1 LPKRNDNERWVF
13 IAKGY
18 VMRTISRRFFLNI
31 AIGSPLLLVE
41 PASGQRKAIEETGFV
56 RIGGIDQWIS
66 IRGNDTRNPV
76 ILFLHGG
83 PAEAQSPFLK
93 EFLPWQASFTIVNWD
108 QRGAGKTFGRNGPTT
123 PDMTVERMA
132 QDVVE
137 IARHAKDRLHSR
149 KIILI
154 GHSWGAVVALYAVKA
169 RPDAFS
175 AIVGTGQPV
184 KWSLSV
190 EDLERFARRKATDA
204 GDTAALANLDEAS
217 HLPLTD
223 LKRLRATSKWRMSE
237 SDLVYLNIQRDF
249 VGPPPLPSTGDV
261 ADWIAGGDFSG
272 PLLWPT
278 ITSFDA
284 RTFAPELPIPFY
296 VIQGRDDHVVSFQ
309 AAKDYV
315 DYVRAPA
322 KAFIPIDGGHFACFT
337 DAAQF
342 LTALR
347 AHVMPQLS

>member
-1 LPKRNDNERWVF
+1 
-13 IAKGY
+13 
-18 VMRTISRRFFLNI
+18 MRTLSRRFFLNVAI
-31 AIGSPLLLVE
+31 ASPLLFVE
-41 PASGQRKAIEETGFV
+41 PAPGKRRAVDESGFI

-66 IRGNDTRNPV
+66 IRGTDVRNPV

-93 EFLPWQASFTIVNWD
+93 EFLPWEISFTVVNWD
-108 QRGAGKTFGRNGPTT
+108 QRGAGKTFGRNGPAT
-123 PDMTVERMA
+123 PGMTVERMA

-137 IARHAKDRLHSR
+137 IAEYTKDKLHSR

-154 GHSWGAVVALYAVKA
+154 GHSWGAVLALYAVKL

-175 AIVGTGQPV
+175 ALVGTGQPV
-184 KWSLSV
+184 EWSLSV
-190 EDLERFARRKATDA
+190 EDLEHFARQRATEA
-204 GDTAALANLDEAS
+204 GDTPALASLDEAS
-217 HLPLTD
+217 KLPVTD
-223 LKRLRATSKWRMSE
+223 LKRLRATSRWRMSE
-237 SDLVYLNIQRDF
+237 SDVAYLNIQREF
-249 VGPPPLPSTGDV
+249 VGPPPLPTTGDV
-261 ADWIAGGDFSG
+261 ADWIGGGDFSG

-284 RTFAPELPIPFY
+284 RNFAPELPLPFY

-315 DYVRAPA
+315 DQVRAPA
-322 KAFIPIDGGHFACFT
+322 KAFIPVDGGHFACFT
-337 DAAQF
+337 HAEQF

-347 AHVMPQLS
+347 TRVMPLLS

>member
-1 LPKRNDNERWVF
+1 
-13 IAKGY
+13 
-18 VMRTISRRFFLNI
+18 MRTSSRRFFLKAAI
-31 AIGSPLLLVE
+31 ASPLLIVK
-41 PASGQRKAIEETGFV
+41 PALGKLRALDESGFIRV
-56 RIGGIDQWIS
+56 GGIDQWIS
-66 IRGNDTRNPV
+66 IRGTDARNPV

-93 EFLPWQASFTIVNWD
+93 EFLPWEASFTVINWD

-132 QDVVE
+132 QDVIE
-137 IARHAKDRLHSR
+137 ITELAKDKLHPR

-154 GHSWGAVVALYAVKA
+154 GHSWGAVLALYAIKL

-175 AIVGTGQPV
+175 ALVGTGQPV
-184 KWSLSV
+184 EWSLSV
-190 EDLERFARRKATDA
+190 EDLERFARQRAMKA

-217 HLPLTD
+217 KLPVTD

-237 SDLVYLNIQRDF
+237 SDITYLNIQRNF

-284 RTFAPELPIPFY
+284 RAFAPELPVPFF
-296 VIQGRDDHVVSFQ
+296 VIQGREDHVVSFQ
-309 AAKDYV
+309 AAKDYL
-315 DYVRAPA
+315 DQVRAPS
-322 KAFIPIDGGHFACFT
+322 KAFLPIDGGHFACFT
-337 DAAQF
+337 HAAQF

-347 AHVMPQLS
+347 TRVMPQLS